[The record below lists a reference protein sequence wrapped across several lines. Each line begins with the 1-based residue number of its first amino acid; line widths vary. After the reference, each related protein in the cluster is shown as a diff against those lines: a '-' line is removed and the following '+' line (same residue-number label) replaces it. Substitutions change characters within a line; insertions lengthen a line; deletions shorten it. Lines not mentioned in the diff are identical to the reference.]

1 VLTDLLGRKLNALGI
16 SYDEYL
22 ASDHWQDVRRRYQE
36 SQMPQK
42 CLRCRSKFYELHHMT
57 YERLGAE
64 ALTDLAPLCRFCHEK
79 LHEFD
84 REHPEYNSRTET
96 LLSVMSAWTRKHRR
110 KVFAPYHPRATKKA
124 PKVKKQPRPPK
135 PKKVRFGN
143 PWERKWMSGPLGL
156 AVKKGP
162 VS

>member
-1 VLTDLLGRKLNALGI
+1 VLTDLLGKKLNALGI
-16 SYDEYL
+16 GYDEYL
-22 ASDHWQDVRRRYQE
+22 ASDHWHDVRRRYQE

-64 ALTDLAPLCRFCHEK
+64 VLTDLAPLCRFCHEK

-110 KVFAPYHPRATKKA
+110 KVFAPYHPR
-124 PKVKKQPRPPK
+124 PPK
-135 PKKVRFGN
+135 AKRKGEPK
-143 PWERKWMSGPLGL
+143 PPSQRKKPRYYYGSREPRWMSGPLGL

-162 VS
+162 AS